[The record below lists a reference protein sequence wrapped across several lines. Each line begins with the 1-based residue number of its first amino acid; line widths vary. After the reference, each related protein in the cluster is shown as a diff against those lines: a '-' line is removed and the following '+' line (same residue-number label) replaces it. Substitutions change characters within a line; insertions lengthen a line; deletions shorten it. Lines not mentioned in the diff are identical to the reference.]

1 MACFCPDVPLR
12 TYSLSLIPFSNYL
25 TLNNIVTWK
34 SGLEVTQCH
43 CLGAI
48 AVSYSPSIVTMAISV
63 AVCETFNVKEWC
75 DFENRVRFRLRSLEM
90 ASFDRPHTSSYS
102 PSIVTMALSCIVCE
116 I

>member
-63 AVCETFNVKEWC
+63 AVCEIFSVKQGTG
-75 DFENRVRFRLRSLEM
+75 V
-90 ASFDRPHTSSYS
+90 
-102 PSIVTMALSCIVCE
+102 
-116 I
+116 